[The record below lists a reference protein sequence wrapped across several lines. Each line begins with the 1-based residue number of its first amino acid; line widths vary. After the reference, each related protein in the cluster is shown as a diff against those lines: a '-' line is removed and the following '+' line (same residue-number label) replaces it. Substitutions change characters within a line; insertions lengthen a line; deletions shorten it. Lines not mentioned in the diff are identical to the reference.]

1 MKRKIKVLFVCVH
14 NSARSQ
20 IAEAYLNAM
29 AGDRFEAQSAGLE
42 PGVLNPYAV
51 KVMGEVGLDI
61 SNNITKDVFDF
72 VKKGAIFN
80 YVVTVCDGA
89 NAERCPIF
97 SGVTK
102 RVHWSFPD
110 PSALSG
116 SEDEKLQGTREIR
129 DAIKAQLQEWI
140 KTIA

>member
-1 MKRKIKVLFVCVH
+1 MEKIKVLFVCVH

-29 AGDRFEAQSAGLE
+29 AGDRFEAQSAGIE

-61 SNNITKDVFDF
+61 SNNETKDVFDF
-72 VKKGAIFN
+72 IKRGALFG
-80 YVVTVCDGA
+80 YVITVCDGA

-97 SGVTK
+97 PGITK
-102 RVHWSFPD
+102 RVHWTFPD
-110 PSALSG
+110 PAA
-116 SEDEKLQGTREIR
+116 LQGTVEENLKETREIR
-129 DAIKAQLQEWI
+129 DTIKAQIEEWI
-140 KTIA
+140 KTVD

>member
-1 MKRKIKVLFVCVH
+1 MKKIKVLFVCVH

-20 IAEAYLNAM
+20 IAEAYLNSLG
-29 AGDRFEAQSAGLE
+29 GDRFEAQSSGLE

-61 SNNITKDVFDF
+61 SNNKTKDVFDF
-72 VKKGAIFN
+72 VKKGAIFG
-80 YVVTVCDGA
+80 YVITVCDGA

-102 RVHWSFPD
+102 RLHWSFTD
-110 PSALSG
+110 PAALG
-116 SEDEKLQGTREIR
+116 GTDEEKLQGTREIR
-129 DAIKAQLQEWI
+129 DAIKTQIEEWI
-140 KTIA
+140 KTIG

>member
-1 MKRKIKVLFVCVH
+1 MEKIKVLFVCVH

-51 KVMGEVGLDI
+51 KVMGEVGRDI
-61 SNNITKDVFDF
+61 SNNKTKDVFDF
-72 VKKGAIFN
+72 IKKSAIFG
-80 YVVTVCDGA
+80 YVITVCDGA

-97 SGVTK
+97 PGVT
-102 RVHWSFPD
+102 RRAHWTFPD
-110 PSALSG
+110 PAA
-116 SEDEKLQGTREIR
+116 LQGTEEENLKETREIR
-129 DAIKAQLQEWI
+129 DAIKTQIEEWI
-140 KTIA
+140 KTVD

>member
-1 MKRKIKVLFVCVH
+1 MKKIKVLFVCVH

-20 IAEAYLNAM
+20 MAEAYLNYLG
-29 AGDRFEAQSAGLE
+29 GDRFEALSAGLE

-61 SNNITKDVFDF
+61 SNNKTKDVFEF
-72 VKKGAIFN
+72 TKKGAIFA
-80 YVVTVCDGA
+80 YVITVCDAA

-102 RVHWSFPD
+102 RLHWSFPD
-110 PSALSG
+110 PAALG
-116 SEDEKLQGTREIR
+116 GTDEEKLQGTREIR
-129 DAIKAQLQEWI
+129 DAIKTQIEEWTKSI
-140 KTIA
+140 D